1 MPLKFKFPGMRFPSS
16 NIIVLKIHKTFFFSA
31 EYKVLCPGGEGFRP
45 NPITVILEGN
55 TYYLNILHVYNDKI
69 LW

>member
-1 MPLKFKFPGMRFPSS
+1 MFLSGYLVTLHLNDYLNCKV
-16 NIIVLKIHKTFFFSA
+16 IVLKMFLLFEVHKSILFSA

-55 TYYLNILHVYNDKI
+55 VYI
-69 LW
+69 FL